1 MAPLTREPETTGQ
14 TNAGAPVSTKPQ
26 PVAMEIPVTVNGAS
40 TVAGSEKREPFSETT
55 QTVLVFGSGAVI
67 RLAAAV
73 GPGQL
78 LFVTNEKSKQEVVC
92 QVVKTKQNGSSGGY
106 VELKF
111 TEATADFWGI
121 RTSGDGSGGSAAAAG
136 SIAGVPVKSLE
147 QKLTELKT
155 ATPAA
160 TQTTPPPIAPPTAPA
175 PVVSAPPVV
184 AINSTPIPAP
194 VAPANEIP
202 AASDVPAQ
210 PPASRVPTLSEFL
223 THGSNGPE
231 LKAPEKASPG
241 KNGKREVASA
251 AVLTEEKPAPTSS
264 STSQVSSRDD
274 QKPSLSV
281 ALGVR
286 QTVAPG
292 AASFD
297 LSADL
302 PTEEVKIPAWLEPL
316 ARNASIAEN
325 KSTEGKLAEARVAVP
340 VNAGA
345 AQNEEPSVTGLVS
358 ADIAQDVE
366 AAPVLATEG
375 RAPNFGTSLS
385 LGSPSEGAASSGKG
399 WKIGLAIAALLL
411 AAAAIWYWYVNQPP
425 KVSAG
430 GNSTVVGTNPE
441 SIPAPAPNIPAS
453 EPVRASTV
461 NPTANRP
468 VEAAPLTQPAAST
481 ASNTRPVGNSSA
493 LVRNTADVPSYDP
506 PAEVAKKPALGQV
519 RLAAPKVKR
528 NNQVEENGAAD
539 PGLVLN
545 GVTAADSSSLSTLTN
560 KSKGPAA
567 PVPVG
572 GDVKVAR
579 LLSSVPPVYPQMART
594 QRVSGDVTIDALIDV
609 SGRVSTTRVISGPA
623 LLHEAA
629 MSAVKK
635 WKYQPATLNGVPTET
650 HLSVTVQFRLQ

>member
-1 MAPLTREPETTGQ
+1 MAPLTRDPETAGQ
-14 TNAGAPVSTKPQ
+14 TNTSAPVSAKPQ

-67 RLAAAV
+67 RLAASV

-92 QVVKTKQNGSSGGY
+92 QVVKTKQNGGAGGY

-111 TEATADFWGI
+111 TEATTDFWGI
-121 RTSGDGSGGSAAAAG
+121 RAPGNGIGGSSAIPG

-147 QKLTELKT
+147 QKLADLKT

-160 TQTTPPPIAPPTAPA
+160 TQTTAPPIVPPAVA
-175 PVVSAPPVV
+175 APPVT
-184 AINSTPIPAP
+184 ALNRLSIPAP
-194 VAPANEIP
+194 VAPVNEIP
-202 AASDVPAQ
+202 AAPVVPAQ

-231 LKAPEKASPG
+231 LKAPEKPSPE
-241 KNGKREVASA
+241 KNGSRDA
-251 AVLTEEKPAPTSS
+251 APVTVLLKEKPVPVRTVP
-264 STSQVSSRDD
+264 SQVSARDD
-274 QKPSLSV
+274 HKPSLSA
-281 ALGVR
+281 ALGVS
-286 QTVAPG
+286 QSVAPG

-302 PTEEVKIPAWLEPL
+302 PMEEVKIPAWLEPL
-316 ARNASIAEN
+316 ARNASNSEN
-325 KSTEGKLAEARVAVP
+325 KPSEDKLAEAKLPVP
-340 VNAGA
+340 ANAGA
-345 AQNEEPSVTGLVS
+345 AQNEEAPVS
-358 ADIAQDVE
+358 ATISSDIAQAVE
-366 AAPVLATEG
+366 AVPMLATEG
-375 RAPNFGTSLS
+375 RSPNFGTSLS
-385 LGSPSEGAASSGKG
+385 FDSQTEGTASSGKG

-411 AAAAIWYWYVNQPP
+411 AAAAIWYWYVNQPS

-430 GNSTVVGTNPE
+430 GNATVAGTNPE
-441 SIPAPAPNIPAS
+441 SLRAPSPNIPAS
-453 EPVRASTV
+453 EPLRPGAA

-468 VEAAPLTQPAAST
+468 AESAPVSQPAAST
-481 ASNTRPVGNSSA
+481 ANSTRLGGNNSA
-493 LVRNTADVPSYDP
+493 LAKDTSTVSPYDA
-506 PAEVAKKPALGQV
+506 PAESAKKPVLGEV
-519 RLAAPKVKR
+519 RLAAPKVTR

-539 PGLVLN
+539 PGLALN
-545 GVTAADSSSLSTLTN
+545 GVTAADSSSLSMLTN

-567 PVPVG
+567 PLPVG

-594 QRVSGDVTIDALIDV
+594 QRVSGNVTIDALIDV
-609 SGRVSTTRVISGPA
+609 NGRVSTMRVLSGPA

-629 MSAVKK
+629 MSAVKQ
-635 WKYQPATLNGVPTET
+635 WKYQPATLNGVPTST
-650 HLSVTVQFRLQ
+650 HLTVTVQFRLQ

>member
-1 MAPLTREPETTGQ
+1 MAPLTRDPDTAGQ
-14 TNAGAPVSTKPQ
+14 TNTGAPVSAKPQ

-92 QVVKTKQNGSSGGY
+92 QVVKTKQNGSTGGY

-111 TEATADFWGI
+111 TEATTDFWGI
-121 RTSGDGSGGSAAAAG
+121 RTPDSGSGSAATAG

-147 QKLTELKT
+147 QKLADLKT

-160 TQTTPPPIAPPTAPA
+160 TQTTPPPVAPPPAPA
-175 PVVSAPPVV
+175 PVASAPPI
-184 AINSTPIPAP
+184 AALNPTPIPAP
-194 VAPANEIP
+194 AAPTNEIP
-202 AASDVPAQ
+202 AAPEVPAQ

-231 LKAPEKASPG
+231 LKAPEKGSPG
-241 KNGKREVASA
+241 KNGNRDAAPA
-251 AVLTEEKPAPTSS
+251 AVLIKEKPVPVSTAP
-264 STSQVSSRDD
+264 SQVSAPDD
-274 QKPSLSV
+274 QKPSLSA
-281 ALGVR
+281 ALGVS
-286 QTVAPG
+286 QSVAPG

-302 PTEEVKIPAWLEPL
+302 PTEELKIPAWLEPL
-316 ARNASIAEN
+316 ARNASITEN
-325 KSTEGKLAEARVAVP
+325 KPTEAKLPVP
-340 VNAGA
+340 VNAAA
-345 AQNEEPSVTGLVS
+345 AQNEEASVTANIS

-366 AAPVLATEG
+366 AVPVLRTEG
-375 RAPNFGTSLS
+375 RPPNFGTSLS
-385 LGSPSEGAASSGKG
+385 LGSQAESGPSSGKG

-411 AAAAIWYWYVNQPP
+411 AAVAVWYWYVNQPP

-430 GNSTVVGTNPE
+430 GNSTVAGANPE
-441 SIPAPAPNIPAS
+441 SIPAPAPSMSAS
-453 EPVRASTV
+453 EPARASTMT
-461 NPTANRP
+461 PTANRSA
-468 VEAAPLTQPAAST
+468 ESAPLSQPAAST
-481 ASNTRPVGNSSA
+481 ASSTRPAGNNSSA
-493 LVRNTADVPSYDP
+493 VKDTSGLSVYDA
-506 PAEVAKKPALGQV
+506 PAEPAKKPALGEV
-519 RLAAPKVKR
+519 RLAAPKVARK
-528 NNQVEENGAAD
+528 NQAEESGAAD
-539 PGLVLN
+539 PGLALN
-545 GVTAADSSSLSTLTN
+545 GVSAADSSSLSILTN

-567 PVPVG
+567 PLPVG

-579 LLSSVPPVYPQMART
+579 LLSSVPPVYPQLART

-609 SGRVSTTRVISGPA
+609 NGRVSATRVISGPT

-629 MSAVKK
+629 MGAVRQ
-635 WKYQPATLNGVPTET
+635 WKYQPATLNGIPTAT
-650 HLSVTVQFRLQ
+650 HLTVTVQFRLQ